1 MIDSVHESARDVPVI
16 GEYDVVVVGGGVAG
30 VAAAVAATRNGASAM
45 LVENHCVLGGLATEG
60 LIAIYL
66 PICDGRGNK
75 VMGGMT
81 EEMLHLTALNAPAE
95 IPACWLGDGT
105 IQQRT
110 DMRFM
115 SVFAPQPYM
124 IALEDFARTAGVK
137 FAYDTRLCGAACEG
151 GKIKAIIV
159 ENKTGRC
166 AIRAR
171 VFVDASGDADLCA
184 RAGETTKT
192 KTKTHHDNA
201 RSSWFV
207 AYDGQKMSLVACGD
221 NFVDKTPGQ
230 KQYAGDNYQD
240 ITNMLLDSRPMVM
253 EKIRQMRQERK
264 NDAIYPALI
273 STIPEFRVTRC
284 LAGEMELDAAHNHQ
298 WFDDAITLAGDWRTP
313 GPVYAVPYRCI
324 VAPGLDNLLVA
335 GRCISSTRGGA
346 EVTRAIPVCVA
357 TGQAAG
363 TAAAAAV
370 RLDADAR
377 RLEVKTLQRTLTDQ
391 GVILERS
398 LLAWPE

>member
-30 VAAAVAATRNGASAM
+30 VAAAVSAARNGASTL

-66 PICDGRGNK
+66 PICDGRGNQ
-75 VMGGMT
+75 VMGGLT

-95 IPACWLGDGT
+95 IPACWLGAGT
-105 IQQRT
+105 VQQRS
-110 DMRFM
+110 DKRFL
-115 SVFAPQPYM
+115 SEFAPQPYM
-124 IALEDFARTAGVK
+124 LALEDFASQAGVK
-137 FAYDTRLCGAACEG
+137 FAYDTRLCGADCDG

-166 AIRAR
+166 AIRAKA
-171 VFVDASGDADLCA
+171 FIDASGDADLCA
-184 RAGETTKT
+184 RAGEP
-192 KTKTHHDNA
+192 TKTHRDNA

-207 AYDGQKMSLVACGD
+207 AYDGQKLSLVAHGA
-221 NFVDKTPGQ
+221 NYVNLPTSEKSF
-230 KQYAGDNYQD
+230 AGDNHQD
-240 ITNMLLDSRPMVM
+240 ITDMLLSSRPMVM
-253 EKIRQMRQERK
+253 EKIRQMRLEQK

-284 LAGEMELDAAHNHQ
+284 LAGTMELDSAHNHQ
-298 WFDDAITLAGDWRTP
+298 WFDDAIALAGDWRQS

-324 VAPGLDNLLVA
+324 VAPGLANLLVA

-357 TGQAAG
+357 TGQSAG
-363 TAAAAAV
+363 AAAASVA
-370 RLDADAR
+370 RSGSDAR
-377 RLEVKTLQRTLTDQ
+377 GLDVPVLQRTLADQ
-391 GVILERS
+391 GVILEKS
-398 LLAWPE
+398 LLAGQD